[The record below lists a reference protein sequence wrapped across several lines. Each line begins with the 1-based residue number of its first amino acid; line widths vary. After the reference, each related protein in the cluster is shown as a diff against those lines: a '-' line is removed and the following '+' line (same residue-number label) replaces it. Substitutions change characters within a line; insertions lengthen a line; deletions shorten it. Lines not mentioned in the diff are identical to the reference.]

1 MLIINGSAELMREH
15 ENYIKGSR
23 HEFNMFSL
31 NMPLENQLVEIEQY
45 LVSRGWDNIE
55 VHHNGIV
62 DNADEITHQVLR
74 QAYEKALRTGFSV
87 TLNNAPLL

>member
-1 MLIINGSAELMREH
+1 
-15 ENYIKGSR
+15 
-23 HEFNMFSL
+23 MFSL